1 MASTSDIKKGVVIQ
15 DPQGLWVVN
24 EFQHINPGKGAAF
37 VRTRIKNLQTGKTLE
52 TTYKTSETITLVDVE
67 HRRMQ
72 YLFNDATGYTFMD
85 KDTYDQ
91 VSMSDADVGADG
103 KYLRDGMDIN
113 VTTYEGQPIALELPR
128 KMTFK
133 VTEAMDASSGN
144 TVSGG
149 NMTKEVTV
157 DGGIKVHVPLFI
169 KQGED
174 IIINTENGEY
184 VERA

>member
-1 MASTSDIKKGVVIQ
+1 
-15 DPQGLWVVN
+15 
-24 EFQHINPGKGAAF
+24 
-37 VRTRIKNLQTGKTLE
+37 
-52 TTYKTSETITLVDVE
+52 
-67 HRRMQ
+67 MQ
-72 YLFNDATGYTFMD
+72 YLFHDATGYTFMD

>member
-1 MASTSDIKKGVVIQ
+1 
-15 DPQGLWVVN
+15 
-24 EFQHINPGKGAAF
+24 
-37 VRTRIKNLQTGKTLE
+37 
-52 TTYKTSETITLVDVE
+52 
-67 HRRMQ
+67 
-72 YLFNDATGYTFMD
+72 
-85 KDTYDQ
+85 
-91 VSMSDADVGADG
+91 
-103 KYLRDGMDIN
+103 
-113 VTTYEGQPIALELPR
+113 
-128 KMTFK
+128 
-133 VTEAMDASSGN
+133 MDASSGN